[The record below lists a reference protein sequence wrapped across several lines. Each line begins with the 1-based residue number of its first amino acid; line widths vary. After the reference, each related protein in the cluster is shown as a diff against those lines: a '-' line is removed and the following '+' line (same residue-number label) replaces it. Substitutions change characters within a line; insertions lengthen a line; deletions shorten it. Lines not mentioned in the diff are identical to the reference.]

1 MKIIKLV
8 PDHAEK
14 IKTLFKIK
22 KFMGVDPA
30 DNYFVGTVE
39 FTFDEMYHRAF
50 IETYL
55 SNLNSYHAYGA
66 IDDEGIFQGL
76 IGFYESSED
85 ASWYG
90 THIKNSGDKKVA
102 QLLLDTTI
110 KHNEER
116 GRLKFY
122 TLWSAK
128 HAKLLRRFTFSEWA
142 NERYDYFDEYMV
154 PLKHQCKYNLHWQ
167 ILYNR
172 TLIPIDTVVRCTF
185 LKNIYRSNWSNAGRL

>member
-1 MKIIKLV
+1 MKIVKLDSSNILGV
-8 PDHAEK
+8 RRLFEK
-14 IKTLFKIK
+14 K
-22 KFMGVDPA
+22 KYMGSMVHS
-30 DNYFVGTVE
+30 NYFVATDQDYVE
-39 FTFDEMYHRAF
+39 YYHTAF
-50 IETYL
+50 SDTYL
-55 SNLNSYHAYGA
+55 SDLNNYHAYGA
-66 IDDEGIFQGL
+66 IDDGGIVQGL
-76 IGFYESSED
+76 IGFYESTDD

-102 QLLLDTTI
+102 QLLLDTAI

-142 NERYDYFDEYMV
+142 NERYDYFDEYMI

-185 LKNIYRSNWSNAGRL
+185 LKNAYRTNWSNAGRL

>member
-1 MKIIKLV
+1 MKIVKL
-8 PDHAEK
+8 DSSHILDIRRLFEK
-14 IKTLFKIK
+14 K
-22 KFMGVDPA
+22 KYMGAMVHS
-30 DNYFVGTVE
+30 NYFVATDQDYVE
-39 FTFDEMYHRAF
+39 YYHTAF
-50 IETYL
+50 SDTYL
-55 SNLNSYHAYGA
+55 SDLNSYHAYGA
-66 IDDEGIFQGL
+66 IDDGGIFQGL

-102 QLLLDTTI
+102 QLLLDTAI

-142 NERYDYFDEYMV
+142 NERYDYFDEYIV

-185 LKNIYRSNWSNAGRL
+185 LKNIYRPNWSNAGRL

>member
-1 MKIIKLV
+1 MKIVKLDSSHILAV
-8 PDHAEK
+8 RGLFEK
-14 IKTLFKIK
+14 K
-22 KFMGVDPA
+22 KYMGAMVHS
-30 DNYFVGTVE
+30 NYFVATDQDYV
-39 FTFDEMYHRAF
+39 DYYHTAF
-50 IETYL
+50 SDTYL
-55 SNLNSYHAYGA
+55 ADLNSYHAYGA
-66 IDDEGIFQGL
+66 VDEAGIFQGL

-102 QLLLDTTI
+102 QLLLDTAI

-122 TLWSAK
+122 TLWSSK

-142 NERYDYFDEYMV
+142 NERYDYFDEYIV
-154 PLKHQCKYNLHWQ
+154 PSKHQCKYNLHWQ

-185 LKNIYRSNWSNAGRL
+185 LKNIYRPNWPNAGKL

>member
-1 MKIIKLV
+1 MKIVKLDSSHILDV
-8 PDHAEK
+8 RRLFEK
-14 IKTLFKIK
+14 K
-22 KFMGVDPA
+22 KYMGAMVYS
-30 DNYFVGTVE
+30 NYFVATDQDYVE
-39 FTFDEMYHRAF
+39 YYHTAF
-50 IETYL
+50 SDTYL
-55 SNLNSYHAYGA
+55 SDLNSYHAYGA
-66 IDDEGIFQGL
+66 IDNEGIFQGL

-102 QLLLDTTI
+102 QLLLDTAI

-154 PLKHQCKYNLHWQ
+154 PLKYQCKYNLHWQ

>member
-1 MKIIKLV
+1 MKIVKLDSSHILDV
-8 PDHAEK
+8 RRLFEK
-14 IKTLFKIK
+14 K
-22 KFMGVDPA
+22 KYMGAMVHS
-30 DNYFVGTVE
+30 NYFVATDQDYVE
-39 FTFDEMYHRAF
+39 YYHTAF
-50 IETYL
+50 SDTYL
-55 SNLNSYHAYGA
+55 SDLNSYHAYGA
-66 IDDEGIFQGL
+66 IDNEGIFQGL

-102 QLLLDTTI
+102 QLLLDTAI